1 MPMSC
6 AAAAWVSFR
15 WRMVRSIRTTS
26 PAFIRCSPASAKPSS
41 ANTLPVLGSC
51 LRTSLFGILHRT
63 SQLFE
68 PLPDQFHLRLRRR
81 DPGLGLLLEGVDH
94 VNRLSNRDR
103 LDRAVGSASV
113 IRRNLHYLAAK
124 TMQWLGLNTQF
135 AQLRS
140 VQRVADVVLD
150 RSEEHTSEL
159 QSLRHLVCRLLLE
172 KK

>member
-15 WRMVRSIRTTS
+15 SRMVRSIRTTS
-26 PAFIRCSPASAKPSS
+26 SALIRCSPASARPRS

-51 LRTSLFGILHRT
+51 LRASLFGILDLA

-94 VNRLSNRDR
+94 VNRFSNRDR
-103 LDRAVGSASV
+103 IDRAVGSAGV
-113 IRRNLHYLAAK
+113 IRCNLHRLAAK
-124 TMQWLGLNTQF
+124 TMQWLGLNTAF

-140 VQRVADVVLD
+140 VQRIADVVLNAS
-150 RSEEHTSEL
+150 R
-159 QSLRHLVCRLLLE
+159 
-172 KK
+172 K